1 MPSDQALISV
11 AGILLAAQA
20 GENCRLCTPQAHEAK
35 RVSES
40 KSSYKT
46 HLRRLAILLMLVSP
60 AVLFVFTLG
69 DYYGY
74 YYDNKFFNLLA
85 LDLLEDLGVY
95 LYLGSHYHVP
105 SSLYSYLSYL
115 VMLILGP
122 GDIAVEIPAAVSHLA
137 TVYLCY
143 RLGRKFLGTSVGIV
157 FGVLVA
163 WAPIHLIQIYTMP
176 DLSLAILF
184 NVAAIYLFLLGL
196 EARSSMRIALS
207 ALIFSLGCFQAIYS
221 LLLLPFY
228 LLCAIAF
235 TFWHDDIAP
244 PEKNLAPSML
254 YIAALFFVLSLPA
267 YTYLFLIY
275 KATYL
280 PFSGYPLL
288 LLLAISVPLFI
299 FLQKNLSALR
309 RFFLPV
315 LFFAATAALLSYFDL
330 IVQLDYY
337 FFNHNL
343 GQYIEADVAGGYGGR
358 PLVHFMGRELS
369 IYGFPIRM
377 SVLTS
382 MFEFVG
388 KDFARLS
395 AVNVT
400 GLGHLYSA
408 YFIKSFPVAIQWF
421 FYAGVVDLVWRAL
434 CFIRSTQRPTVVFL
448 FPIFWLAAVVNPFV
462 DLGPDYFNIRRIYI
476 LPLPYLV
483 AAIGAVELSA
493 LVGMFLKKS
502 RIPVL
507 VTLVAFMM
515 VSQVQFSADNIF
527 TKALNDKKAGMYFK
541 LFYGHYYGRS
551 YGETGAF
558 LLKDA
563 PLKENGIYKSALIYT
578 IPEDSFVGRSLPLF
592 NTINWY
598 TQGRIKVYYAFK
610 KRSAEIYGT
619 KEGLANYIDCLFEQS
634 PALQAIYFADFVDNE
649 NNYSFFSKA
658 HPDIQPYAIVD
669 DDGSTAFDSLLYK
682 FERSG
687 WKKGLGISAYAP
699 SALSR

>member
-1 MPSDQALISV
+1 
-11 AGILLAAQA
+11 
-20 GENCRLCTPQAHEAK
+20 
-35 RVSES
+35 
-40 KSSYKT
+40 
-46 HLRRLAILLMLVSP
+46 MLVSP

-69 DYYGY
+69 RYYGY

-85 LDLLEDLGVY
+85 LDLLEDLRVY

-105 SSLYSYLSYL
+105 SSIYAYLSYL

-122 GDIAVEIPAAVSHLA
+122 GDVAVEIPAALSHLA

-143 RLGRKFLGTSVGIV
+143 SLGRRFLGTSVGIV

-176 DLSLAILF
+176 DLSLAILL

-196 EARSSMRIALS
+196 EARSAMRIALS

-235 TFWHDDIAP
+235 TFFDEDIAVS
-244 PEKNLAPSML
+244 EKSLASSVK
-254 YIAALFFVLSLPA
+254 YIAAFFFVLSIPA

-280 PFSGYPLL
+280 QSSGYALL
-288 LLLAISVPLFI
+288 IFSAISVLLFSLI
-299 FLQKNLSALR
+299 QKNRRVSR
-309 RFFLPV
+309 RFFPPL
-315 LFFAATAALLSYFDL
+315 LFFAATTALLSYFDL

-337 FFNHNL
+337 FFDHSL
-343 GQYIEADVAGGYGGR
+343 GQYVEADVAGGYGGR

-369 IYGFPIRM
+369 IYGFPIRL

-400 GLGHLYSA
+400 GLSHLYSA
-408 YFIKSFPVAIQWF
+408 YFMKSFPGAIRWL
-421 FYAGVVDLVWRAL
+421 FYAGAAGLVWRAV
-434 CFIRSTQRPTVVFL
+434 CSIRSGRRPTVFDL
-448 FPIFWLAAVVNPFV
+448 FPVFWLAAVVNPFV

-476 LPLPYLV
+476 LPLPYLI

-493 LVGMFLKKS
+493 LAGIFLKKS
-502 RIPVL
+502 RTPVL
-507 VTLVAFMM
+507 VALVALMAL
-515 VSQVQFSADNIF
+515 SQAQFSADNIF
-527 TKALNDKKAGMYFK
+527 TKALNDKRAGMYFN

-563 PLKENGIYKSALIYT
+563 PLKENGVYKSALIFT
-578 IPEDSFVGRSLPLF
+578 IPEDSTIGRSLPLF

-598 TQGRIKVYYAFK
+598 THGMIKVHYAFK
-610 KRSAEIYGT
+610 KRSAEIYGS
-619 KEGLANYIDCLFEQS
+619 KEGLANYLECLFEGS
-634 PALQAIYFADFVDNE
+634 PALQAIYFADFVDDK

-658 HPDIQPYAIVD
+658 HPDLRPYAIVD
-669 DDGSTAFDSLLYK
+669 DDGSIAFDSILYK
-682 FERSG
+682 FERAM
-687 WKKGLGISAYAP
+687 WEKGQGIAAYAP
-699 SALSR
+699 YAFSP

>member
-1 MPSDQALISV
+1 
-11 AGILLAAQA
+11 
-20 GENCRLCTPQAHEAK
+20 
-35 RVSES
+35 
-40 KSSYKT
+40 
-46 HLRRLAILLMLVSP
+46 MLVSP
-60 AVLFVFTLG
+60 AVLFAFTLG
-69 DYYGY
+69 RYYGY

-85 LDLLEDLGVY
+85 LDLLEDLRVY

-105 SSLYSYLSYL
+105 SSIYSYLSYL
-115 VMLILGP
+115 VMLLLGP
-122 GDIAVEIPAAVSHLA
+122 GDIAVEIPAAAAHLA

-143 RLGRKFLGTSVGIV
+143 SLGRRFSGTSVGIV

-176 DLSLAILF
+176 DLSLAIFF

-196 EARSSMRIALS
+196 EARSAMRIALS

-228 LLCAIAF
+228 LLCAIAY
-235 TFWHDDIAP
+235 TFWHDDIAR
-244 PEKNLAPSML
+244 PEKSAAPLKM
-254 YIAALFFVLSLPA
+254 YIAAAFFVLSIPA

-280 PFSGYPLL
+280 SFSGYALL
-288 LLLAISVPLFI
+288 LLPALSVPLFI
-299 FLQKNLSALR
+299 FLQKNPGAAR
-309 RFFLPV
+309 RFFLPAI
-315 LFFAATAALLSYFDL
+315 FFAATTALLSYFDL
-330 IVQLDYY
+330 IVQFDYY
-337 FFNHNL
+337 FFNHTL

-358 PLVHFMGRELS
+358 PLVHFMGREVS

-395 AVNVT
+395 VVNVT
-400 GLGHLYSA
+400 GLDHLYSA
-408 YFIKSFPVAIQWF
+408 YFLKSFPGAIRWL
-421 FYAGVVDLVWRAL
+421 FYAGAAGLVWRAL
-434 CFIRSTQRPTVVFL
+434 RFIRSDQRPTVFLL
-448 FPIFWLAAVVNPFV
+448 FPLFWLAAVVNPFV

-483 AAIGAVELSA
+483 AAVGAVELSA
-493 LVGMFLKKS
+493 LAGMVLKNLKV
-502 RIPVL
+502 PVL
-507 VTLVAFMM
+507 VALVALMTL
-515 VSQVQFSADNIF
+515 SQVRFSADNIF

-578 IPEDSFVGRSLPLF
+578 IPEDSLVGRSLPLF

-610 KRSAEIYGT
+610 KKSAEAYGT
-619 KEGLANYIDCLFEQS
+619 KESLANYIECLFEES
-634 PALQAIYFADFVDNE
+634 PELQVIYFADFVDDK
-649 NNYSFFSKA
+649 NNYAFFSRA
-658 HPDIQPYAIVD
+658 HPDIRPYAIVD
-669 DDGSTAFDSLLYK
+669 DDGSTAFDSILYR
-682 FERSG
+682 FDRAG
-687 WKKGLGISAYAP
+687 WKKAMSGSAYASGSLP
-699 SALSR
+699 R

>member
-1 MPSDQALISV
+1 
-11 AGILLAAQA
+11 
-20 GENCRLCTPQAHEAK
+20 
-35 RVSES
+35 
-40 KSSYKT
+40 
-46 HLRRLAILLMLVSP
+46 MLVSLV
-60 AVLFVFTLG
+60 VLFAFTLG
-69 DYYGY
+69 RYYGY

-85 LDLLEDLGVY
+85 LDLLEDLRVY

-105 SSLYSYLSYL
+105 SSIYSYLSYL
-115 VMLILGP
+115 VMLIFGP
-122 GDIAVEIPAAVSHLA
+122 GDIAVEIPAALSHLA

-143 RLGRKFLGTSVGIV
+143 RLGRRFLGTSVGIV

-176 DLSLAILF
+176 DLSLAILL

-196 EARSSMRIALS
+196 EARSAMRIALS

-235 TFWHDDIAP
+235 TFWQDDTAT
-244 PEKNLAPSML
+244 PEKSLAPSVN
-254 YIAALFFVLSLPA
+254 YIVAVFFIFSLPA
-267 YTYLFLIY
+267 YTYLFLVY

-280 PFSGYPLL
+280 QFSGYALL
-288 LLLAISVPLFI
+288 LLAAISVPLFI
-299 FLQKNLSALR
+299 FLQKNRGALR

-315 LFFAATAALLSYFDL
+315 LFFAATTSLLSYFDL

-337 FFNHNL
+337 FFNHSL

-400 GLGHLYSA
+400 GLDHLYSA
-408 YFIKSFPVAIQWF
+408 YFVKSFPGVIRWF
-421 FYAGVVDLVWRAL
+421 FYAGAAGLVWRAL
-434 CFIRSTQRPTVVFL
+434 CSIRSGRRPTVVLL

-493 LVGMFLKKS
+493 LAGMALKKS
-502 RIPVL
+502 RVPVL
-507 VTLVAFMM
+507 VTLVALMM
-515 VSQVQFSADNIF
+515 VSQAQFSADNIF
-527 TKALNDKKAGMYFK
+527 TKALNDKKTGMYFK

-578 IPEDSFVGRSLPLF
+578 IPEDSIVGRSLPLF

-598 TQGRIKVYYAFK
+598 TQGKIKVYYAFK
-610 KRSAEIYGT
+610 KKSAEIYGS
-619 KEGLANYIDCLFEQS
+619 KDGLANYIECLFEQS
-634 PALQAIYFADFVDNE
+634 PALQAIYFADFVDDE

-658 HPDIQPYAIVD
+658 HPDIRPYAIVD
-669 DDGSTAFDSLLYK
+669 DDGSAAFDSILYK
-682 FERSG
+682 FERAG
-687 WKKGLGISAYAP
+687 WKEGLGISDYAP
-699 SALSR
+699 YALTC